1 MVARVATLLLRVCL
15 PAEQPDNLMEVSF
28 ALSPAAHAA
37 ARCFRAKDWGGISQ
51 CQIVRRVEEAA
62 CVTALVHAASLRPLA
77 SSLAAADILHAAVAA
92 AATTHTGLSVR
103 LVSATVG
110 KHLQGQQQQQLQ
122 DTMQKTLAGNLAQAV
137 VAAAA
142 AATAV
147 LQPLDGETAR
157 QLLEILDA
165 TAARLG
171 DASSRHFPRDAELLK
186 CGAYVLS
193 LLCVDSAP
201 QPVMERYLTTAVAA
215 LQVEAGT
222 AGGAGGAGNGNP
234 AAPQLLC
241 DGSTEAELETRPA
254 AATAA
259 HPLGI
264 AHHLAALE
272 ALTVAVA
279 AVASSTAAMV
289 SSCCVAVRVLVPAA
303 SPLHSVALSPVHGCC
318 ASCTSPSALGGTAV

>member
-15 PAEQPDNLMEVSF
+15 PAEQPDDLMEVSF

-51 CQIVRRVEEAA
+51 RQLVRRVEEAA

-77 SSLAAADILHAAVAA
+77 SSRAAADILHAAVAA
-92 AATTHTGLSVR
+92 AAAIHTGLSVR
-103 LVSATVG
+103 LVSAKVG
-110 KHLQGQQQQQLQ
+110 KHLRGQQLQ
-122 DTMQKTLAGNLAQAV
+122 DIMHKTLADNLAQAV

-147 LQPLDGETAR
+147 PQPLDGETAR

-186 CGAYVLS
+186 CGAYVLG

-215 LQVEAGT
+215 LQAEVGTAGS
-222 AGGAGGAGNGNP
+222 AGGAGSGNP
-234 AAPQLLC
+234 AAPELPY
-241 DGSTEAELETRPA
+241 DGGTEAELETRPA

-264 AHHLAALE
+264 ARHLAALE

-303 SPLHSVALSPVHGCC
+303 SPLHSVALSPLHGCC